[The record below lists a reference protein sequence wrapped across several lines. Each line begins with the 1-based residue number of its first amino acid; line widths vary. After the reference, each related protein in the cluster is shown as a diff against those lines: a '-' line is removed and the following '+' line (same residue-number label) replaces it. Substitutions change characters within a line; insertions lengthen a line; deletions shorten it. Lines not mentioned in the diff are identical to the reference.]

1 MEQENNLKL
10 EIRGTESYE
19 AVIST
24 EFPVDRDGVDE
35 VLIHTEGS
43 IDLSRFPLPLLVNH
57 NMNNQI
63 GTVENPRL
71 DQGKLVAD
79 IRFTNDELGKKYEI
93 DVIDKIRNNL
103 SIGYKI
109 LESIIVNGVR
119 EVTDFLIYEASIVPV
134 PADPTAKFRK
144 SDLEQTNK
152 LTYRN
157 MNMEDKKIS
166 RSEAKNI
173 REEISEINA
182 LGKKH
187 NLSDLSDQYIA
198 NGNSIEQFRSALLNE
213 IANDKP
219 LPVGNAPAFIQ
230 QRKEEYSVSKAIL
243 GMDDVS
249 KRGFEWEVS
258 QDLERQQPK
267 SNPNAVII
275 DMTRTMNSGTAGQ
288 STIETAV
295 SNSIQDFM
303 QQKSVVGQLGCTNF
317 SNNVGDLRIPVGT
330 SGSGAT
336 VIATD
341 GSTQVGEATPVLA
354 NRLLSPS
361 RFGTVIPLSFG
372 FVQQSTPDVEGYVRR
387 LIANTFAGTMDAQVI
402 AGSGS
407 GGNVQ
412 GLIGT
417 TGVLVESNGGTEVT
431 FSNFM
436 DAISKL
442 GDASAD
448 ISNLKMLIHPSN
460 INTLVT
466 AVKYAS
472 TDSPILDMSSEA
484 DGRIGTFMG
493 YPVYATSAVTVNNYL
508 LGDFRELAIANWGG
522 LELSKNEFY
531 DTRRFI
537 SSINGIM
544 SFDSA
549 AIQPTAFCKITK
561 A

>member
-1 MEQENNLKL
+1 
-10 EIRGTESYE
+10 
-19 AVIST
+19 
-24 EFPVDRDGVDE
+24 
-35 VLIHTEGS
+35 
-43 IDLSRFPLPLLVNH
+43 
-57 NMNNQI
+57 
-63 GTVENPRL
+63 
-71 DQGKLVAD
+71 
-79 IRFTNDELGKKYEI
+79 
-93 DVIDKIRNNL
+93 
-103 SIGYKI
+103 
-109 LESIIVNGVR
+109 
-119 EVTDFLIYEASIVPV
+119 
-134 PADPTAKFRK
+134 
-144 SDLEQTNK
+144 
-152 LTYRN
+152 

-166 RSEAKNI
+166 RSEANSI

-288 STIETAV
+288 NTIETAV

-330 SGSGAT
+330 SDSGAT

-341 GSTQVGEATPVLA
+341 GTTQVGEATPVLA

-372 FVQQSTPDVEGYVRR
+372 FIQQSTPDVEGYVRR

-466 AVKYAS
+466 AVKYSS